1 MLRLCKDENVMVV
14 AHAVAMQCKS
24 CEGPFERAQRKAEY
38 VRGGQETYRLETL
51 DYTLEQ
57 ITGSTRTSNQ

>member
-1 MLRLCKDENVMVV
+1 MVI
-14 AHAVAMQCKS
+14 AHAVTIIQFES
-24 CEGPFERAQRKAEY
+24 HEGPFERAQRKAHY

-57 ITGSTRTSNQ
+57 ITGPTRKSNQ